1 MIIFPAIDIK
11 DKKCVRLSQGKMDRE
26 TIYFEDPVDVAVKWA
41 EGGAEVIH
49 LVDLNGAVEG
59 GAVNFDVIKRIISAV
74 DVPVQIGGGIRDE
87 PTAER
92 YLALDGVKRIII
104 GTAAHDNPALVENLT
119 KRYPGRVAVGIDAKD
134 GLVAI
139 KGWVEVTKK
148 KASELAKSLEG
159 QGVACIIYTDISRD
173 GMLMGPN
180 VAATKELAESIKIP
194 VVASGGITTIKDI
207 EAYRAVPLEGIIIGK
222 ALYAG
227 KFELADAIKAAGGP
241 QKK

>member
-11 DKKCVRLSQGKMDRE
+11 DKKCVRLSQGKMDKE
-26 TIYFEDPVDVAVKWA
+26 TVYYEDPADVAVKWA

-59 GAVNFDVIKRIISAV
+59 GAVNFEVIKRIISSV
-74 DVPVQIGGGIRDE
+74 DVPAQIGGGIRDE
-87 PTAER
+87 RTAEK
-92 YLALDGVKRIII
+92 YLELDGVKRIII
-104 GTAAHDNPALVENLT
+104 GTAAHDNPALVESLT
-119 KRYPGRVAVGIDAKD
+119 KKHPGRVAVGIDAKD
-134 GLVAI
+134 GFVAI
-139 KGWVEVTKK
+139 KGWVEVTKR

-180 VAATKELAESIKIP
+180 VAATRELAEAIKIP
-194 VVASGGITTIKDI
+194 VIASGGITTLKDI
-207 EAYRAVPLEGIIIGK
+207 EAYSAVPLEGIIIGK

-227 KFELADAIKAAGGP
+227 NFQLSDAIKAAGGS
-241 QKK
+241 

>member
-11 DKKCVRLSQGKMDRE
+11 DRKCVRLSQGRMNKE
-26 TIYFEDPVDVAVKWA
+26 TVYHDDPVYVALKWA

-59 GAVNFDVIKRIISAV
+59 GAINFDTIKRIISAV

-87 PTAER
+87 QTAQR
-92 YLALDGVKRIII
+92 YLGLDGVKRIII

-119 KRYPGRVAVGIDAKD
+119 KKHPGRVAVGIDAKD
-134 GLVAI
+134 GFVAI
-139 KGWVEVTKK
+139 KGWVTVTGR
-148 KASELAKSLEG
+148 KASELAKNLEG

-180 VAATKELAESIKIP
+180 IAATKELAESIDIP
-194 VVASGGITTIKDI
+194 VIASGGITTLKDI

-227 KFELADAIKAAGGP
+227 RFELADAIKAARS
-241 QKK
+241 

>member
-26 TIYFEDPVDVAVKWA
+26 TVYYDDPADVAVKWA

-59 GAVNFDVIKRIISAV
+59 GAINFEVIKRIVSSV

-87 PTAER
+87 QTAEK
-92 YLALDGVKRIII
+92 YLGLDGVKRIII
-104 GTAAHDNPALVENLT
+104 GTAAHDNPALVESLT
-119 KRYPGRVAVGIDAKD
+119 RKHPGRIAVGIDAKD
-134 GLVAI
+134 GFVAI
-139 KGWVEVTKK
+139 KGWVTVTDK

-180 VAATKELAESIKIP
+180 IAATRELAGSINIP
-194 VVASGGITTIKDI
+194 VIASGGITTIKDI
-207 EAYRAVPLEGIIIGK
+207 EAYGSVPLEGIIIGK

-227 KFELADAIKAAGGP
+227 RFELADAIKAARGS
-241 QKK
+241 

>member
-1 MIIFPAIDIK
+1 VIIFPAIDIK
-11 DKKCVRLSQGKMDRE
+11 DKKCVRLSQGRMDKE
-26 TIYFEDPVDVAVKWA
+26 TVYFDDPVEVAHRWA

-59 GAVNFDVIKRIISAV
+59 GAINFDVIKRITEAV

-87 PTAER
+87 QSAER
-92 YLALDGVKRIII
+92 YLSIEGVKRIIL
-104 GTAAHDNPALVENLT
+104 GTAAHDNPALVESLT
-119 KRYPGRVAVGIDAKD
+119 KKHPGRVAVGIDAKD
-134 GLVAI
+134 GFVAI
-139 KGWVEVTKK
+139 KGWVTVTDKR
-148 KASELAKSLEG
+148 ASALAGELEG

-180 VAATKELAESIKIP
+180 VAATRELAESIDIP

-227 KFELADAIKAAGGP
+227 RFTLPDAIRAARG
-241 QKK
+241 

>member
-11 DKKCVRLSQGKMDRE
+11 DKKCVRLSQGKLDRE
-26 TIYFEDPVDVAVKWA
+26 TIYYDDPVDVAVKWA
-41 EGGAEVIH
+41 DSGAEVIH

-59 GAVNFDVIKRIISAV
+59 GAVNFDVIKRIITSV

-87 PTAER
+87 QTAER
-92 YLALDGVKRIII
+92 YLELDGVKRIIL
-104 GTAAHDNPALVENLT
+104 GTAAHDNPALVESLT
-119 KRYPGRVAVGIDAKD
+119 KKHPGRVAVGIDAKD
-134 GLVAI
+134 GFVAI
-139 KGWVEVTKK
+139 KGWVTVTDR
-148 KASELAKSLEG
+148 KASDLAKSLEG

-180 VAATKELAESIKIP
+180 VVATKELAESISIP
-194 VVASGGITTIKDI
+194 VIASGGIATIKDI

-227 KFELADAIKAAGGP
+227 RFELADAIKTARG
-241 QKK
+241 